1 MSFIPSRQRV
11 LVASIL
17 ATLLLGACTT
27 LDPYTGEQKTSK
39 ATKGALIGAAIGAA
53 AGLITGD
60 DSTERRQ
67 RALIGAGTGALAG
80 GAVGVYMDKQEAK
93 LREQLQGT
101 GVSVTRSGDQITL
114 NMPGNITFATNSSD
128 LYPGFFKVLD
138 SVALVLKEYSKTVI
152 EVAGHTDS
160 TGTTEYNQAL
170 SLRRASTVGEYL
182 YARGINGVRIITM
195 GFGEL
200 EPIASNDSPEGRQQ
214 NRRVEL
220 RLVPIVEGG

>member
-1 MSFIPSRQRV
+1 MSFTYSRAGIA
-11 LVASIL
+11 LASLL
-17 ATLLLGACTT
+17 AVVLLGACTT
-27 LDPYTGEQKTSK
+27 LDPYTGESKTSN

-67 RALIGAGTGALAG
+67 RAMIGAGTGALAG

-93 LREQLQGT
+93 LREQLEGT
-101 GVSVTRSGDQITL
+101 GVSVSRVGDEITL

-128 LYPGFFKVLD
+128 LYPGFFRVLD
-138 SVALVLKEYSKTVI
+138 SVALVLKEYNKTVV
-152 EVAGHTDS
+152 EVSGHTDS
-160 TGTTEYNQAL
+160 TGTTDYNQQL

-182 YARGINGVRIITM
+182 NARGISGLRIITM

-200 EPIASNDSPEGRQQ
+200 QPIASNSTAEGRQQ

-220 RLVPIVEGG
+220 RLVPVVEGA

>member
-1 MSFIPSRQRV
+1 MSFLNLRSGIFAAGIATLM
-11 LVASIL
+11 LVA
-17 ATLLLGACTT
+17 ACTT

-39 ATKGALIGAAIGAA
+39 AAKGALIGAAIGAA

-93 LREQLQGT
+93 LREQMQGT
-101 GVSVTRSGDQITL
+101 GVSVSRVGDEITL
-114 NMPGNITFATNSSD
+114 NMPGNITFATASAD

-138 SVALVLKEYSKTVI
+138 SVALVLKEYDKTVI
-152 EVAGHTDS
+152 EVSGHTDS
-160 TGTTEYNQAL
+160 RGSEDYNQEL

-182 YARGINGVRIITM
+182 HARGIKGMRIVTL
-195 GFGEL
+195 GYGEL
-200 EPIASNDSPEGRQQ
+200 QPIASNDTPEGQQQ

-220 RLVPIVEGG
+220 RLVPLVEQS

>member
-1 MSFIPSRQRV
+1 MFSVNSRQHI
-11 LVASIL
+11 LLGGIL
-17 ATLLLGACTT
+17 AAMLLGACTT
-27 LDPYTGEQKTSK
+27 LDPYTGQEKTSK

-67 RALIGAGTGALAG
+67 RALIGAGAGALTG
-80 GAVGVYMDKQEAK
+80 GAVGAYMDKQEAK

-101 GVSVTRSGDQITL
+101 GVSVTRNGDDITL
-114 NMPGNITFATNSSD
+114 NMPGNVTFATNSSD

-138 SVALVLKEYSKTVI
+138 SVALVLKEYDKTVV
-152 EVAGHTDS
+152 EASGHTDS
-160 TGTTEYNQAL
+160 TGTTEYNQQL
-170 SLRRASTVGEYL
+170 SLRRASTVAEYL
-182 YARGINGVRIITM
+182 NARGIAGMRIITM

-200 EPIASNDSPEGRQQ
+200 EPVASNDTAEGRQQ

-220 RLVPIVEGG
+220 RLVPVVAGA

>member
-1 MSFIPSRQRV
+1 MS
-11 LVASIL
+11 SIITRSGIMVSTVL

-27 LDPYTGEQKTSK
+27 LDPYTGEEKTSK
-39 ATKGALIGAAIGAA
+39 TTKGALIGAAVGAA

-67 RALIGAGTGALAG
+67 RALIGAGAGALAG
-80 GAVGVYMDKQEAK
+80 GAVGAYMDKQEAK

-101 GVSVTRSGDQITL
+101 GVSVSRAGDEITL

-128 LYPGFFKVLD
+128 LYPGFFRVLD
-138 SVALVLKEYSKTVI
+138 SVALVLKEYDKTVV
-152 EVAGHTDS
+152 EVSGHTDS
-160 TGTTEYNQAL
+160 TGSDDYNQQL
-170 SLRRASTVGEYL
+170 SLRRASTVAEYIN
-182 YARGINGVRIITM
+182 ARGINGIRIITL

-200 EPIASNDSPEGRQQ
+200 QPIASNDTPEGRQQ

-220 RLVPIVEGG
+220 RLVPVVAGA

>member
-1 MSFIPSRQRV
+1 MSKANFVTRALI
-11 LVASIL
+11 ASL
-17 ATLLLGACTT
+17 SSLLLLGACTT
-27 LDPYTGEQKTSK
+27 LDPYTGEEQTSK

-67 RALIGAGTGALAG
+67 RALIGAGAGALTG
-80 GAVGVYMDKQEAK
+80 GAVGAYMDRQEAE
-93 LREQLQGT
+93 LRRQLQGT
-101 GVSVTRSGDQITL
+101 GVSVSRVGDDIRL
-114 NMPGNITFATNSSD
+114 NMPGNITFATNSAD

-138 SVALVLKEYSKTVI
+138 SVALVLKEYNKTVV
-152 EVAGHTDS
+152 EVSGHTDS
-160 TGTTEYNQAL
+160 TGTTEYNQDL

-182 YARGINGVRIITM
+182 NARGIGGMRIITM

-200 EPIASNDSPEGRQQ
+200 EPIASNDTAEGRQQ

-220 RLVPIVEGG
+220 RLVPVVQGS